1 MHNSA
6 VQQGSPG
13 ATQTVSISAE
23 ERGDVDKIL
32 KAVAALVG
40 QMQPA
45 DANEVNAEI
54 ETINS
59 QLKKAEPKR
68 SIIKEGFIGIRSSLE
83 KIAGHT
89 VAAGAGM
96 ATPEVVQQI
105 SALIATW
112 GG

>member
-1 MHNSA
+1 
-6 VQQGSPG
+6 
-13 ATQTVSISAE
+13 
-23 ERGDVDKIL
+23 
-32 KAVAALVG
+32 
-40 QMQPA
+40 MQAA

-68 SIIKEGFIGIRSSLE
+68 SIIKEGLIGIRSSLE
-83 KIAGHT
+83 KITGHA

-105 SALIATW
+105 TALITSW